1 VLQREE
7 KLGFFEKY
15 LINISSQINKKSINK
30 GVILFLVIC
39 YMIINI
45 ILIIPENIF
54 MKGIFMEIQALIAIF
69 LTIGNIRN
77 GHKIAIWLILSTCI
91 ETVCAFFIRQNII
104 AVSGFIITLGTM
116 IICELIYIYCYQLQS
131 RLKEINFQNKKLN
144 SLYEEISVTEEE
156 LREQNEKLL
165 LYNLTME
172 ENEKQLNQLAF
183 YDLLTDLPN
192 RKMIHNHLEQFIVN
206 SGETDLTF
214 SVILI
219 DLDNFKIINDTMG
232 HQMGDLLLKQ
242 ITFKIKSYIN
252 EEDMLGRLGGDEF
265 ALIVQR
271 KIQEPELLS
280 YVEGLRNLLLEP
292 VTIEKIEVNTSASF
306 GISVYPKDGESADD
320 LLKFSDIAMYHAK
333 YLGKNTI
340 QIFNKV
346 MNDKI
351 LQKLEFDKLLTNA
364 LSNNELYMV
373 YQPQYELEGRTLRG
387 FESLIRWKSPK
398 LGAINPL
405 KFITAAE
412 ESGQIIIIGE
422 WVIKTACE
430 TLKKL
435 HDKYKIT
442 PIMSINISAVQV
454 MDVSF
459 VEMVKKIILETGINP
474 VYLEFEITESVFISS
489 MQYVVEVLNKI
500 KEIGIHIAL
509 DDFGTG
515 YSSLNYLQMLPID
528 TLKIDKSFIDK
539 IDNEDNKQ
547 IVGSIISL
555 MHQLGLSV
563 IAEGVEEQ
571 SQLDYLKAHQ
581 CDIIQGYI
589 WGKPMHYDQVEYL
602 MDKNVLLEENNGM
615 AVS

>member
-351 LQKLEFDKLLTNA
+351 LQKLEFDKLLSIA
-364 LSNNELYMV
+364 LS
-373 YQPQYELEGRTLRG
+373 
-387 FESLIRWKSPK
+387 
-398 LGAINPL
+398 
-405 KFITAAE
+405 
-412 ESGQIIIIGE
+412 
-422 WVIKTACE
+422 
-430 TLKKL
+430 KK
-435 HDKYKIT
+435 
-442 PIMSINISAVQV
+442 
-454 MDVSF
+454 
-459 VEMVKKIILETGINP
+459 
-474 VYLEFEITESVFISS
+474 
-489 MQYVVEVLNKI
+489 
-500 KEIGIHIAL
+500 
-509 DDFGTG
+509 
-515 YSSLNYLQMLPID
+515 
-528 TLKIDKSFIDK
+528 
-539 IDNEDNKQ
+539 
-547 IVGSIISL
+547 
-555 MHQLGLSV
+555 
-563 IAEGVEEQ
+563 
-571 SQLDYLKAHQ
+571 
-581 CDIIQGYI
+581 
-589 WGKPMHYDQVEYL
+589 
-602 MDKNVLLEENNGM
+602 
-615 AVS
+615 